1 MKRENTRL
9 IILQLKSTQD
19 RNALANISSIVN
31 YLYEKYGYKIKGH
44 EIQQVGSNIKKMTLS
59 ERTNIISSF
68 CAKNEIEYLTY
79 HAPIIMHNIFDD
91 RWRRRII
98 DSILITVKE
107 AEKVFCDVSLRNKV
121 IVVFHLMNFISIE
134 LLPTI
139 SKELKYKIMRKTQ
152 GAFLDFYNNNN
163 KELNSQD
170 VTRYCRL
177 AVENTYPKHFLN
189 DTILNLCHP
198 FELIKYYKHG
208 INTTL
213 DLSHYQLYSNCLL
226 YDKDNLIGNLDREL
240 YGYAPSWKECIRI
253 LGDSLVQVHI
263 SDAKGIGESGEGLPL
278 KEGEIPIVD
287 ILNNISSLDKTIQ
300 GTIELT
306 EGHLHNEKLQKQSAD
321 WLLTNIED
329 VFG

>member
-1 MKRENTRL
+1 M

-19 RNALANISSIVN
+19 VNALTNISSVVN
-31 YLYEKYGYKIKGH
+31 YLHEKYGYKIKGH

-59 ERTNIISSF
+59 ERANIISSF

-79 HAPIIMHNIFDD
+79 HAPIIMHNIFDE

-98 DSILITVKE
+98 DSILVTVRE

-121 IVVFHLMNFISIE
+121 VIVFHLTNFISTE

-139 SKELKYKIMRKTQ
+139 SKELKYSIMRKTEE
-152 GAFLDFYNNNN
+152 AFFDFYNNND
-163 KELNSQD
+163 KEFNLLHL
-170 VTRYCRL
+170 TRYCTL
-177 AVENTYPKHFLN
+177 AVENTYPKHFFN
-189 DTILNLCHP
+189 DTLLNLCHP
-198 FELIKYYKHG
+198 LELIKYYKHG

-213 DLSHYQLYSNCLL
+213 DLSHYQLYSNCLQ
-226 YDKDNLIGNLDREL
+226 YDKDNLIGNLDRQL
-240 YGYAPSWKECIRI
+240 YGYAPPWKECLRI

-263 SDAKGIGESGEGLPL
+263 SDAKGTGESGEGLPL

-287 ILNNISSLDKTIQ
+287 ILNNISSLEKTIQ
-300 GTIELT
+300 GTIELR
-306 EGHLHNEKLQKQSAD
+306 EGHLHKEKLQKQSAD
-321 WLLTNIED
+321 WLLTNTKD

>member
-1 MKRENTRL
+1 MN
-9 IILQLKSTQD
+9 
-19 RNALANISSIVN
+19 
-31 YLYEKYGYKIKGH
+31 
-44 EIQQVGSNIKKMTLS
+44 
-59 ERTNIISSF
+59 
-68 CAKNEIEYLTY
+68 
-79 HAPIIMHNIFDD
+79 NIFDV
-91 RWRRRII
+91 RWRRRIV

-107 AEKVFCDVSLRNKV
+107 AEKVFCNVSLRNKV
-121 IVVFHLMNFISIE
+121 IVVFHLTNFISIE
-134 LLPTI
+134 LLSTI

-152 GAFLDFYNNNN
+152 EAFLDFYNNNN
-163 KELNSQD
+163 KELNLQD

-198 FELIKYYKHG
+198 LELIEYSKHG

-226 YDKDNLIGNLDREL
+226 YDKDNLIGNLDKEL
-240 YGYAPSWKECIRI
+240 YGYAPSWKECLRI

-263 SDAKGIGESGEGLPL
+263 NDAKGIGESGEGLPL

-300 GTIELT
+300 GTIEIT
-306 EGHLHNEKLQKQSAD
+306 EGHLHNEKLQKQGAD
-321 WLLTNIED
+321 WLLTNIKD